1 MTVGGSLLEQ
11 KELENLNKAVA
22 KSNKVTEFNKMRQD
36 EVFYNNQAKSERAQL
51 VASRV
56 ENAMRAQRKQSI

>member
-51 VASRV
+51 VASKV
-56 ENAMRAQRKQSI
+56 ENVMRA

>member
-1 MTVGGSLLEQ
+1 MKETNLTVGGSLFEQ

-36 EVFYNNQAKSERAQL
+36 EVYFSNQAKSERAQM
-51 VASRV
+51 VASKV
-56 ENAMRAQRKQSI
+56 EDAMRA